1 MTLEETRELE
11 IKIANEILNNLPL
24 SAVVDMA
31 QAAAKSKAKEII
43 DQTPEDKLVEMK
55 EKYAELEA
63 KAKADAEAAAAKG
76 PGNEGEPQNVTNGQT

>member
-31 QAAAKSKAKEII
+31 QAAAKNRAKEII
-43 DQTPEDKLVEMK
+43 DQTPEDKLAEMK
-55 EKYAELEA
+55 AKYEELEQKTKEEA
-63 KAKADAEAAAAKG
+63 EKAKQEKAKQ
-76 PGNEGEPQNVTNGQT
+76 EEVSDGQT